1 MNTIQNVNTS
11 KTTENK
17 PNQLNFRLGNAMTDY
32 FASVNNNP
40 QQNLLQTMQ
49 NSNGLRNSTTSNS
62 LQQDQQQSSM
72 SQYNPWVIEEPK
84 DVSKPVLSTPL
95 SNNES
100 STIMEDAAKVGS
112 MSESLGPMII
122 ASSATSGLIHAQNQ
136 ARDVSAQRSPN
147 FDAQHIAGLQDSRDE
162 TVGEIGMLGTAALGS
177 TLGPAG
183 VALGAIG
190 TGIAESLDTV
200 SSDQTISTEGTMTTA
215 ASGT

>member
-1 MNTIQNVNTS
+1 MNTIQNVNTN
-11 KTTENK
+11 KTTESK

-32 FASVNNNP
+32 FASVNSNP

-49 NSNGLRNSTTSNS
+49 NSNGLRASTASNS
-62 LQQDQQQSSM
+62 LQQDLQQSSM
-72 SQYNPWVIEEPK
+72 SQYNPWEVEA
-84 DVSKPVLSTPL
+84 DRDTTKPI
-95 SNNES
+95 SNTSLVNGGTS
-100 STIMEDAAKVGS
+100 SVVEDAGKLGS

-122 ASSATSGLIHAQNQ
+122 ASSVTSGLVHAQNQ
-136 ARDVSAQRSPN
+136 ARDVNAQRSPN
-147 FDAQHIAGLQDSRDE
+147 FDAQHIAGLQDARDE